1 MSKQGGGDAQTG
13 DHPTLQP
20 AASEQTQVH
29 CQLALPAIASPT
41 PISSLAFAFSLGIYS
56 EGLLGIAREEK
67 QQ

>member
-29 CQLALPAIASPT
+29 
-41 PISSLAFAFSLGIYS
+41 ISSLAFAFSLGIYS